1 MAYWLPA
8 AGSVRGRFSEE
19 EPMKIIFRI
28 VSIVVAVGLGG
39 IAPAHAQYPTHSIRF
54 IVPFAAGSG
63 NDTVAR
69 FIQPQLAAALGQQ
82 IVVDNRAGAAG
93 NLGAAVAAE
102 AAPDGYTMMMAN
114 IAHSISV
121 TLYRRLSYK
130 FVKDFAPVTQL
141 ASGSFTLAVH
151 PSLPARSVKQL
162 IALAQKRPGE
172 INIATAGAAIQL
184 SAKLLESMAG
194 IKMTEVSYKSTPQA
208 ITALI
213 GGEASVGFPATSS
226 VLPHVRAG
234 RLRALA
240 VTSAQRSSMAPNVP
254 TLAESGV
261 AGFDVSPWYGVVV
274 PAATPKE
281 IVARLHDTTVTAL
294 RNPEVKKRFA
304 GTDLETV
311 GSTPEQFG
319 AHIRSEVA
327 KWAKVIK
334 DSGMQ
339 IE

>member
-1 MAYWLPA
+1 
-8 AGSVRGRFSEE
+8 
-19 EPMKIIFRI
+19 MKIIFRI
-28 VSIVVAVGLGG
+28 VSIAVAAMLAG
-39 IAPAHAQYPTHSIRF
+39 IAPTEAQYPTRSIRF

-82 IVVDNRAGAAG
+82 IIIDNRAGAAG

-102 AAPDGYTMMMAN
+102 APPDGYTLMMAN

-121 TLYRRLSYK
+121 TLYRRLSYN
-130 FVKDFAPVTQL
+130 FVNDFAPVTQL
-141 ASGSFTLAVH
+141 ASGSFALAVH
-151 PSLPARSVKQL
+151 PSLPARTVKQL

-184 SAKLLESMAG
+184 SAKLLESTAG
-194 IKMTEVSYKSTPQA
+194 IKMTEVNYKSTPQS

-213 GGEASVGFPATSS
+213 SGEASVGFPATSS

-240 VTSAQRSSMAPNVP
+240 VTSAQRSSMAPDVP
-254 TLAESGV
+254 TLSESGV
-261 AGFDVSPWYGVVV
+261 RGFDVSPWYGLVV

-281 IVARLHDTTVTAL
+281 IIARLHDAAVAAL

-304 GTDLETV
+304 GTDLEPV

-334 DSGMQ
+334 DAGMQ

>member
-1 MAYWLPA
+1 MKTRTGCGLLTLALALCVQA
-8 AGSVRGRFSEE
+8 A
-19 EPMKIIFRI
+19 
-28 VSIVVAVGLGG
+28 
-39 IAPAHAQYPTHSIRF
+39 AHAQYPSHSIRF

-82 IVVDNRAGAAG
+82 IVIENRAGAAG

-102 AAPDGYTMMMAN
+102 APPDGYTIMMAN

-121 TLYRRLSYK
+121 TLYRRLSYN

-141 ASGSFTLAVH
+141 ASGSFTLAAH
-151 PSLPARSVKQL
+151 PSLPVKSVKGL
-162 IALAQKRPGE
+162 IALAKQRPGE

-184 SAKLLESMAG
+184 SAKLLQETAD
-194 IKMTEVSYKSTPQA
+194 IRLTEVNYKSTPQS

-213 GGEASVGFPATSS
+213 SGESSIGFPATSS
-226 VLPHVRAG
+226 VIPHVKAG

-240 VTSAQRSSMAPNVP
+240 VTSAKRSSMAPQVP
-254 TLAESGV
+254 TFAEAGI
-261 AGFDVSPWYGVVV
+261 AGFVVSPWYGIVV
-274 PAATPKE
+274 PAGTPE
-281 IVARLHDTTVTAL
+281 AIIARLNEAAVSAL
-294 RNPEVKKRFA
+294 HNAEVKKRFA
-304 GTDLETV
+304 ATDLELV
-311 GSTPEQFG
+311 GSTPAEFG

-334 DSGMQ
+334 ASGMR
-339 IE
+339 IN

>member
-1 MAYWLPA
+1 VLPA
-8 AGSVRGRFSEE
+8 AFEE
-19 EPMKIIFRI
+19 EIMKIMSCIGSI
-28 VSIVVAVGLGG
+28 AIVVLAG
-39 IAPAHAQYPTHSIRF
+39 IAPAHSQYPARPIRF
-54 IVPFAAGSG
+54 IVPFPAGSG

-82 IVVDNRAGAAG
+82 VVIENRAGAAG

-102 AAPDGYTMMMAN
+102 APPDGYTMMMAN

-121 TLYRRLSYK
+121 TLYRRLSYN

-151 PSLPARSVKQL
+151 PSLPARTVKQL
-162 IALAQKRPGE
+162 IALAKKRPDE

-184 SAKLLESMAG
+184 SAKLLQSMAR
-194 IKMTEVSYKSTPQA
+194 IKMTEVSYKGTPQS

-213 GGEASVGFPATSS
+213 SGEASVGFPATSS

-234 RLRALA
+234 KLRALA

-261 AGFDVSPWYGVVV
+261 PGFIVSPWYGVVV
-274 PAATPKE
+274 PAGTPSGI
-281 IVARLHDTTVTAL
+281 IVRLHDAVVATL
-294 RNPEVKKRFA
+294 RNPEVKKRFDS
-304 GTDLETV
+304 TDLEPV

-319 AHIRSEVA
+319 AHLRSEVA
-327 KWAKVIK
+327 KWAKVIR

-339 IE
+339 VQ